1 MEKFI
6 SGYCRALD
14 KSRMVAVEIEDGEIS
29 IDCAYENCPHR
40 PVCQIGKQISELL
53 EETPFRRAGS

>member
-14 KSRMVAVEIEDGEIS
+14 KSRMVTVEREDGELS
-29 IDCAYENCPHR
+29 IDCAYANCPHR
-40 PVCQIGKQISELL
+40 PVCQIGKQIAELL
-53 EETPFRRAGS
+53 NEIPSP

>member
-14 KSRMVAVEIEDGEIS
+14 KSRMVEIEDEGGEVF
-29 IDCAYENCPHR
+29 IDCAYRNCPHAA
-40 PVCQIGKQISELL
+40 VCQIGRQIAQLL
-53 EETPFRRAGS
+53 QQEEEK